1 MGSLMGLCIVGT
13 GITGGPIDGGI
24 EGGLD
29 IITPGGTGIPIIGGK
44 PGKTGNELFGSIA
57 V

>member
-1 MGSLMGLCIVGT
+1 MGLCMVGT

-44 PGKTGNELFGSIA
+44 PGKTGNELFRSIA